1 MRRLWH
7 EASQRLRGKRRSAAV
22 LGAARLTVFL
32 FCLFCGSI
40 VQRLLLCADTFTA
53 GPNRWD
59 LFLLCVPAASLLF
72 VTPLRMQTAWQLGL
86 LSGLL
91 DENDNGFLS
100 GSSALWLWARAII
113 VRLLSGI
120 CLIVSAAPALV
131 LLMAAKGVWLTIP
144 PEQESLLPLLTVL
157 HLAMLTAAAVW
168 LPLRV
173 FAACTALPYCFLK
186 MPHVPAVRVL
196 VLSFRLTAGQTFSVV
211 LMRLLSLPALICPF
225 SAVWVL
231 PTLLTAEQLR
241 ASRSWR
247 HMQPR
252 RTGRFSRLE
261 LHAV

>member
-32 FCLFCGSI
+32 FCGICGSVI
-40 VQRLLLCADTFTA
+40 QRLLLPADTFGA
-53 GPNRWD
+53 GPNLWD
-59 LFLLCVPAASLLF
+59 LFLPAVLLASLLC
-72 VTPLRMQTAWQLGL
+72 VTPLRMQTAWQLGV

-100 GSSALWLWARAII
+100 CSSSLWLWMRAIA

-120 CLIVSAAPALV
+120 CLTVSAAPALV
-131 LLMAAKGVWLTIP
+131 LMMTAKGLWLSIP
-144 PEQESLLPLLTVL
+144 PEQESVLPLLTVL
-157 HLAMLTAAAVW
+157 HLLMLTCAAVW
-168 LPLRV
+168 LPVRV
-173 FAACTALPYCFLK
+173 FAACTAIPYCFLK

-196 VLSFRLTAGQTFSVV
+196 VLSFKLTAGQTLSIVR
-211 LMRLLSLPALICPF
+211 MRLLSLPAMICPF
-225 SAVWVL
+225 SAVFVL